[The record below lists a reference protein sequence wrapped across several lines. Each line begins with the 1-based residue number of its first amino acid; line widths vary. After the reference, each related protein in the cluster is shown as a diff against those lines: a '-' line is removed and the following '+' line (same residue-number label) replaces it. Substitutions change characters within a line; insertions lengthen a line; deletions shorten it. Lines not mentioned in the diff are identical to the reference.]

1 MKKIVFTGGGSA
13 GHVLPNVAII
23 QELLKKG
30 TYDVSYFGSDGIEK
44 ELVSALKIPY
54 YQVDCPKLYRGHD
67 FHKNVQNL
75 SEKKYKLSVIVVE
88 GDEFFGT
95 NVTCMAAWCSC
106 GNRVI
111 PFETFIRRH
120 SRR

>member
-30 TYDVSYFGSDGIEK
+30 TYDISYFGSDGIEK
-44 ELVSALKIPY
+44 ELISALKIPY
-54 YQVDCPKLYRGHD
+54 YQLDCPKLYRGHD

-75 SEKKYKLSVIVVE
+75 K
-88 GDEFFGT
+88 
-95 NVTCMAAWCSC
+95 
-106 GNRVI
+106 I
-111 PFETFIRRH
+111 PFDFPKAEKQALKGPSSIISILARSNRR
-120 SRR
+120 SAYFCAFASTSG

>member
-1 MKKIVFTGGGSA
+1 MAKNHKEYFFMLEKQYVVSTYKVG
-13 GHVLPNVAII
+13 
-23 QELLKKG
+23 LKKAIAWLETHG
-30 TYDVSYFGSDGIEK
+30 Y
-44 ELVSALKIPY
+44 
-54 YQVDCPKLYRGHD
+54 
-67 FHKNVQNL
+67 KNVQNL